1 MNTNTRI
8 AALAAA
14 LCLALALS
22 GCGGGSNSAGTESMP
37 PASGGGTP
45 GGDSPEPGGD
55 PGTGGGTGTGG
66 EPTPGPR
73 LESSYLAPIIG
84 AEADFG
90 PEVIEALA
98 RAARAVPN
106 GASQSSS
113 VENGRTADEMSVR
126 VVRDDDGNL
135 AYEVTDGA
143 RIMARVPGPPNQ
155 DFRLALFTD
164 LIPGIEPD
172 LSSYPH
178 ELLGVWATADEAGA
192 FWISSPEPPAA
203 AFDATSPTGTATYE
217 GDAVG
222 LRAANGAAAKFV
234 ADVEMVADFGANTVS
249 GRVEKFRSVV
259 AGKAIDGFSV
269 TLGAAPFSPQGDSFG
284 GDTTASDAGAGIP
297 GGGKW
302 GARWS
307 DGKGWT
313 MGGTFGFAA
322 TDGSV
327 ALLGAFD
334 ACSCPST
341 GDGDPNEPVATG
353 P

>member
-1 MNTNTRI
+1 MNTNARI

-14 LCLALALS
+14 LFLALALS
-22 GCGGGSNSAGTESMP
+22 GCGGGSNSASTESMP

-55 PGTGGGTGTGG
+55 PGTGGGTGAGG

-73 LESSYLAPIIG
+73 LEPSDLSPIIG

-164 LIPGIEPD
+164 LTPGIEPD

-178 ELLGVWATADEAGA
+178 ELLGVWATADEVGA
-192 FWISSPEPPAA
+192 FWSRSPEIPAA

-249 GRVEKFRSVV
+249 GRVEKFRSL

-269 TLGAAPFSPQGDSFG
+269 TLGATDFSPQGEPFG
-284 GDTTASDAGAGIP
+284 GDTTASSAGAGVP
-297 GGGKW
+297 GDGKW

-327 ALLGAFD
+327 SLLGAFSAVPD
-334 ACSCPST
+334 EPAASGNP
-341 GDGDPNEPVATG
+341 DDPVSSGSP
-353 P
+353 

>member
-1 MNTNTRI
+1 MPRNARI
-8 AALAAA
+8 ATLATA

-22 GCGGGSNSAGTESMP
+22 GCGGGGGGAGPEPMP
-37 PASGGGTP
+37 PAP
-45 GGDSPEPGGD
+45 
-55 PGTGGGTGTGG
+55 GG

-73 LESSYLAPIIG
+73 LESSNLSPIIG

-90 PEVIEALA
+90 PEVTEALA
-98 RAARAVPN
+98 RAARATPR

-113 VENGRTADEMSVR
+113 LVNGRTADEMSVS
-126 VVRDDDGNL
+126 VVRDEGGSL
-135 AYEVTDGA
+135 VYEVRDDEDRLVA
-143 RIMARVPGPPNQ
+143 SVPKTPDQ
-155 DFRLALFTD
+155 DIRLALFTD

-178 ELLGVWATADEAGA
+178 DLLGVWATAEEAGA
-192 FWISSPEPPAA
+192 FWRRSPEIPAA

-222 LRAANGAAAKFV
+222 LRAADGAAAKFV
-234 ADVEMVADFGANTVS
+234 ADVEMVADFGANTVN
-249 GRVEKFRSVV
+249 GRVEKFRSL
-259 AGKAIDGFSV
+259 AGKAFEGFSV
-269 TLGAAPFSPQGDSFG
+269 SLGPASFSPQGEAFV
-284 GDTTASDAGAGIP
+284 GDTTASGGGGGIP

-322 TDGSV
+322 DDGSV
-327 ALLGAFD
+327 SLLGAFSAVSGPTAAPGNPD
-334 ACSCPST
+334 
-341 GDGDPNEPVATG
+341 DPVSSGSP
-353 P
+353 

>member
-1 MNTNTRI
+1 MNTNARI

-22 GCGGGSNSAGTESMP
+22 GCGGGSNSASTESMP

-55 PGTGGGTGTGG
+55 PGTGGGTGAGG
-66 EPTPGPR
+66 EPTRGDR
-73 LESSYLAPIIG
+73 LESSDLSPIIE
-84 AEADFG
+84 AKADFG

-98 RAARAVPN
+98 RAAQAVPN

-113 VENGRTADEMSVR
+113 VENGRTAREMSVS
-126 VVRDDDGNL
+126 VVRDDDENL

-143 RIMARVPGPPNQ
+143 HIMARVPGPPNQ

-164 LIPGIEPD
+164 MMPGIEPD

-178 ELLGVWATADEAGA
+178 ELLGVWATADEVGA
-192 FWISSPEPPAA
+192 FWSSSQEIPAV
-203 AFDATSPTGTATYE
+203 AFDTTSPTGTATYE

-234 ADVEMVADFGANTVS
+234 ADVEMTADFDARTVR
-249 GRVEKFRSVV
+249 GEVEKFRSL

-269 TLGAAPFSPQGDSFG
+269 TLGAAPFSPQGEPFD

-327 ALLGAFD
+327 SLLGAFSAVSGATASGNPD
-334 ACSCPST
+334 
-341 GDGDPNEPVATG
+341 DPVASG
-353 P
+353 SR